1 MDDLHTLYAQLA
13 EGKLPDPHR
22 ILGLHKK
29 GSLVRLWRPKQKS
42 ASVYIF
48 DEAKTLKEVQP
59 GLFEL
64 QLTKPIVFND
74 YKVEEK
80 SGAISFDP
88 YAFLPTLSKEQERL
102 FASGSMKNIYEIMGG
117 RLISHQGVLGAKFA
131 VWAPC
136 AKGVSLIGDF
146 NGWNE
151 TLHPMRLLG
160 SSGIWELFVPG
171 IEEGERYKF
180 VILTDQGKRLYKADP
195 FAFQGEPRPKTASVI
210 CRIDRHHWHDE
221 DWLKKRKTI
230 NHLTSPLN
238 IYELHLGSWKR
249 EKKGVMNYRKQA
261 PYLSAYCK
269 KMGYTHVELMPVMGH
284 PLDESWGYQVT
295 GYYAISERYGSIED
309 FQFFVDHLH
318 QEGIG
323 VILDWVPAHFPSD
336 AHGLAQFDGTY
347 LYEHADTRQGFHPD
361 WKTHIF
367 NYGRYEVSQF
377 LIGSAYFYL
386 KIMHV
391 DGLRVDAVSSMVY
404 LDFSK
409 KEGEWIPNEKG
420 GRENLEAI
428 SFIQTLN
435 QTIHKEFPG
444 VIMIAE
450 KSHHYPGVTK
460 KEGLD
465 FDFKW
470 SLGWMNDTLNCFQM
484 KDEERRKNIQILK
497 HSFTFT
503 SEDNVILPFSH
514 DEVVHEKRSL
524 IAKMPGNEWQKF
536 ANLRLLLSY
545 MICYPGKKLLFMGGE
560 FGQWLEWEC
569 SEEIHWPVLKA
580 SYNAQLHHFVS
591 EINRFYKKH
600 EALWAHDF
608 LKSQCQWVCERED
621 AFCYIRKG
629 EKETLLCVH
638 NFSSSPAYDVLV
650 SPSFIQG
657 VSLLFNSD
665 LDQYGGSG
673 KEKSIEVKNEGI
685 MMEVPPLT
693 TLIFK
698 CR

>member
-1 MDDLHTLYAQLA
+1 MEDVYKLYTLLA
-13 EGKLPDPHR
+13 EGKLSDPHR
-22 ILGLHKK
+22 ILGLHEK

-42 ASVYIF
+42 VSVRIL
-48 DEAKTLKEVQP
+48 DQPKILKEVLP

-64 QLTKPIVFND
+64 QLTKPIICSD

-80 SGAISFDP
+80 SGAVSLDP
-88 YAFLPTLSKEQERL
+88 YAFLPTLSEEQERL
-102 FASGSMKNIYEIMGG
+102 FASGSIKNIYEIMGG

-146 NGWNE
+146 NAWSE
-151 TLHPMRLLG
+151 VLHPMRLLG

-171 IEEGERYKF
+171 IKEGERYKF
-180 VILTDQGKRLYKADP
+180 VILTDQGKKLYKADP

-210 CRIDRHHWHDE
+210 CRIDRHDWQDE

-230 NHLTSPLN
+230 NHQTSPLN
-238 IYELHLGSWKR
+238 IYELHLGSWKKG
-249 EKKGVMNYRKQA
+249 KKGVMNYRKQA
-261 PYLSAYCK
+261 PYLSSYCK

-323 VILDWVPAHFPSD
+323 VILDWVPAHFPND
-336 AHGLAQFDGTY
+336 THGLAQFDGTY
-347 LYEHADTRQGFHPD
+347 LFEHEDTRQGFHPD

-428 SFIQTLN
+428 TFIQTLN

-470 SLGWMNDTLNCFQM
+470 SLGWMNDTLNFFKM

-503 SEDNVILPFSH
+503 FEDNVILPFSH

-524 IAKMPGNEWQKF
+524 ITKMPGNEWEKF

-560 FGQWLEWEC
+560 LGQWLEWEC

-580 SYNAQLHHFVS
+580 SYNAQLHYFVS
-591 EINRFYKKH
+591 EINQFYKKH
-600 EALWAHDF
+600 EALWVHDF
-608 LKSQCQWVCERED
+608 LKSQFEWVCERED
-621 AFCYIRKG
+621 GFCYIRKG
-629 EKETLLCVH
+629 KKETLLCVH
-638 NFSSSPAYDVLV
+638 NFSLFPLYDVLV
-650 SPSFIQG
+650 SSSFIQE
-657 VSLLFNSD
+657 VSILFNSD

-685 MMEVPPLT
+685 MIEVPPLT

-698 CR
+698 CT